1 MIWPLTIANEDIREL
16 YIFDEKELGHGHYG
30 SVRRAKFIN
39 EPKKTYAIKTI

>member
-30 SVRRAKFIN
+30 SVRRAKFIK
-39 EPKKTYAIKTI
+39 EPNKTYAIKTI